1 MCMGKAGEWKEG
13 GEGRE
18 KRGVRL
24 MHRASLLGHLSMG
37 FLHSLLSQL
46 GHIYPEAVSSL
57 ESLESVP
64 RCRGGEECAGRQAD
78 ASSGAR
84 RGRQR
89 ASILT
94 GKFPAACSASFF
106 IQTATNALLAAPSM
120 KRGRRRNGAV

>member
-64 RCRGGEECAGRQAD
+64 RCRGGEECAGRQMPPLGRGEGD
-78 ASSGAR
+78 
-84 RGRQR
+84 RGR
-89 ASILT
+89 A
-94 GKFPAACSASFF
+94 F
-106 IQTATNALLAAPSM
+106 
-120 KRGRRRNGAV
+120 